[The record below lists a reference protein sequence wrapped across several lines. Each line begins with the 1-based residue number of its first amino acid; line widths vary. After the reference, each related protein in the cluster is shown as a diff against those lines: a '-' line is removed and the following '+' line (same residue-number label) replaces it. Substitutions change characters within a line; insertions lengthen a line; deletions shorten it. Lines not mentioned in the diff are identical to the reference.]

1 MQQSSEIAMA
11 GQYQERMAFSLEFW
25 NSQMQIESS
34 MRDIGTVMRDDWLGD
49 PGLDHDLE
57 DVEIG
62 QNGFPL
68 TGFLLCTTICIFSM
82 A

>member
-1 MQQSSEIAMA
+1 
-11 GQYQERMAFSLEFW
+11 
-25 NSQMQIESS
+25 MQIESS